1 MQATFV
7 PIASVL
13 TLRLRPSL
21 ILAVCLLGSALGAA
35 RAEKADRD
43 QALNFAADAARVDE
57 ARKLNILTGNVEI
70 TKGSMV
76 VQADRVEVKQNPD
89 GSQTATA
96 IAGPKGR
103 AYFRQKREGLDEFIE
118 GEADQVVYDGRED
131 TVQFQGH
138 AVMRRLKGQ
147 TPSDEVAGQAILYDN
162 KTAIFQVVG
171 KAPGSVTTGR
181 VRGVIAPR
189 KPDAAAAPVAPA
201 PAASAPKAEARP

>member
-7 PIASVL
+7 PKRSVFSLKLRPFLLL
-13 TLRLRPSL
+13 TL
-21 ILAVCLLGSALGAA
+21 CLTGTGVAL
-35 RAEKADRD
+35 AEKADRN

-70 TKGSMV
+70 TKGSML
-76 VQADRVEVKQNPD
+76 VQADRVEVRQNPD
-89 GSQTATA
+89 GTQTATA

-103 AYFRQKREGLDEFIE
+103 AYFKQKREGLNEFIE
-118 GEADQVVYDGRED
+118 GEADTVVYDGRDD

-147 TPSDEVAGQAILYDN
+147 TPSDEVAGPLITYDN
-162 KTAIFQVVG
+162 KTNVFQVSG
-171 KAPGSVTTGR
+171 KGSGTAGGTGSGR

-189 KPDAAAAPVAPA
+189 
-201 PAASAPKAEARP
+201 ASDPKSESTP

>member
-1 MQATFV
+1 MQAIIV
-7 PIASVL
+7 PNTPVL
-13 TLRLRPSL
+13 TLRLRSFL
-21 ILAVCLLGSALGAA
+21 ICLAVSLGFGLGAA

-118 GEADQVVYDGRED
+118 GEADQVVYDGHD
-131 TVQFQGH
+131 DNVQFQGH

-147 TPSDEVAGQAILYDN
+147 TPSDEVAGQSIVYDN

-171 KAPGSVTTGR
+171 KGPGSVTTGR

-189 KPDAAAAPVAPA
+189 KPEVPAA
-201 PAASAPKAEARP
+201 AASAPKAEARP

>member
-1 MQATFV
+1 MQAIIV
-7 PIASVL
+7 PKTYVF

-21 ILAVCLLGSALGAA
+21 ICLAVLLGFCLGAA
-35 RAEKADRD
+35 HAEKADRD

-118 GEADQVVYDGRED
+118 GEADQVVYDGHDD

-147 TPSDEVAGQAILYDN
+147 TPSDEVAGQSIVYDN

-171 KAPGSVTTGR
+171 KGPGSVTTGR

-189 KPDAAAAPVAPA
+189 KPEAPVSPA